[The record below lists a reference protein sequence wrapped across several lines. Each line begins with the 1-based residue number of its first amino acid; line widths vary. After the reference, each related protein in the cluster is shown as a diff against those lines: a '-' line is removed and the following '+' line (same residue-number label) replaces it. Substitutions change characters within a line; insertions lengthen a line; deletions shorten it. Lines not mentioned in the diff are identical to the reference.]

1 LFEKERQSEAE
12 NMSKRLNVA
21 RLQEEL
27 QTRWLGRNIFFSR
40 EVGSTNEWAK
50 ELARLNACEGTVV
63 LAETQTAGHGRLG
76 REWHSPVGG
85 LWFSAILRPQ
95 LTPAE
100 SARLLFAAGLAVA
113 EALREHYGLRVETK
127 WPNDVLVNGR
137 KICGVLAEMNS
148 VGGKVNFV
156 VVGVGINV
164 NFDVGK
170 VFPKELQEATTS
182 LKKECGEQVSLD
194 ELLRVLLVKLEKTYE
209 SFTTRGFLP
218 VLVEWRKYARFLGSQ
233 VEVSNDDG
241 RLRGVALDVDEE
253 GALLLKQE
261 NGLVKRVFFGD
272 MSTEKQ

>member
-1 LFEKERQSEAE
+1 MGQQFNVK
-12 NMSKRLNVA
+12 NMSKRVNVA
-21 RLQEEL
+21 GIQEGL

-50 ELARLNACEGTVV
+50 ELARLGACEGTVV

-76 REWHSPVGG
+76 REWLSPVGG
-85 LWFSAILRPQ
+85 LWFSVILRPQ

-100 SARLLFAAGLAVA
+100 SARLVFAAGLAVA
-113 EALREHYGLRVETK
+113 EALREQYGLRVETK
-127 WPNDVLVNGR
+127 WPNDVLVDGR
-137 KICGVLAEMNS
+137 KTCGVLTEMNS
-148 VGGKVNFV
+148 VGEKVNFV
-156 VVGVGINV
+156 VVGVGVNV

-170 VFPKELQEATTS
+170 VFPKELQETATS

-261 NGLVKRVFFGD
+261 NGLVKRAFFGE

>member
-1 LFEKERQSEAE
+1 
-12 NMSKRLNVA
+12 MSKRLNVA

-27 QTRWLGRNIFFSR
+27 QTRWLGRNVFFSR

-50 ELARLNACEGTVV
+50 ELARLGACEGTVV

-85 LWFSAILRPQ
+85 LWFSVILRPQ
-95 LTPAE
+95 FKPAE
-100 SARLLFAAGLAVA
+100 SARLVFAAGLAVA
-113 EALREHYGLRVETK
+113 ETLREQYGLKVETN
-127 WPNDVLVNGR
+127 WPNDVLVDGR
-137 KICGVLAEMNS
+137 KICGVLTEMNS

-156 VVGVGINV
+156 VVGVGVNV

-170 VFPKELQEATTS
+170 VFPEELQETATS

-209 SFTTRGFLP
+209 LFTTGGFLP
-218 VLVEWRKYARFLGSQ
+218 VLAEWRKYARFLGSQ
-233 VEVSNDDG
+233 VEVSTDDG
-241 RLRGVALDVDEE
+241 RLQGVALDVDEE

-261 NGLVKRVFFGD
+261 NRLVKRAFFGD

>member
-1 LFEKERQSEAE
+1 MK
-12 NMSKRLNVA
+12 NMSKRVNVA
-21 RLQEEL
+21 GIQEGL

-50 ELARLNACEGTVV
+50 ELARLGACEGTVV

-76 REWHSPVGG
+76 REWLSPVGG
-85 LWFSAILRPQ
+85 LWFSVILRPQ

-100 SARLLFAAGLAVA
+100 SARLVFAAGLAVA
-113 EALREHYGLRVETK
+113 EALREQYGLRVETK
-127 WPNDVLVNGR
+127 WPNDVLVDGR
-137 KICGVLAEMNS
+137 KTCGVLTEMNS
-148 VGGKVNFV
+148 VGEKVNFV
-156 VVGVGINV
+156 VVGVGVNV

-170 VFPKELQEATTS
+170 VFPKELQETATS

-209 SFTTRGFLP
+209 SFTTGGFLP

-261 NGLVKRVFFGD
+261 NGLVKRAFFGE